1 VVGKYDSMVSYG
13 QKRVLVSW
21 NRLIR
26 PDGSSIVLENMP
38 GADLSGNAGYQDK
51 VDNHFDRLVGGV
63 VLSSMLSVGAT
74 ISQGTY
80 SDSDDM
86 STQQRM
92 AASLG
97 QNVASAGG
105 QITRKNL
112 DIQPSLKILA
122 GQAVNILVNKDMII
136 KPYNP

>member
-1 VVGKYDSMVSYG
+1 MNSSMFEPFHRKKAS
-13 QKRVLVSW
+13 LEASSW
-21 NRLIR
+21 
-26 PDGSSIVLENMP
+26 PSSGSGS
-38 GADLSGNAGYQDK
+38 
-51 VDNHFDRLVGGV
+51 GV